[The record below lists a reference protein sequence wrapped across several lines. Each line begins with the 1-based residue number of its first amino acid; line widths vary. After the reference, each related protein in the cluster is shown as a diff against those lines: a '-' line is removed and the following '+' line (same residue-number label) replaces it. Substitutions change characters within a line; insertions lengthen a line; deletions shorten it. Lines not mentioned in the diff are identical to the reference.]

1 MEYNSQLEL
10 FKSLIPAFNVKKRL
24 QKYEKYSFT
33 EKDIWLYLA
42 NSKWRYATGL
52 TIADMANDIITLD
65 LKLLTNH
72 KEGEQ

>member
-10 FKSLIPAFNVKKRL
+10 YKSLIPVFNVKKRL
-24 QKYEKYSFT
+24 QKYENFSFT
-33 EKDIWLYLA
+33 EKDIWLYIA
-42 NSKWRYATGL
+42 SNKWLYATGL

-65 LKLLTNH
+65 LKLLTNN